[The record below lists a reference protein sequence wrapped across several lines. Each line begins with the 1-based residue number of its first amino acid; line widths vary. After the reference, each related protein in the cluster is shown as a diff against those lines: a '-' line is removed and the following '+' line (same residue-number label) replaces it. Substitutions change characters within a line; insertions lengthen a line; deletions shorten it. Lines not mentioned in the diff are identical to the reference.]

1 MQRAA
6 GPLHVRLGNKSYP
19 GRPLGTAE
27 MLQLE
32 RIRSEKK
39 HKAGIGSIWRD
50 ITFKKTLRAAEQD
63 RPGIAAGRA
72 ALKAQQPKLDAPRLV
87 FIDETGATTKM
98 VRTTGVLL
106 AVSALSPVCRTVT
119 GKC

>member
-1 MQRAA
+1 
-6 GPLHVRLGNKSYP
+6 
-19 GRPLGTAE
+19 

-39 HKAGIGSIWRD
+39 HKAGIGSIWRFYDRHD

-72 ALKAQQPKLDAPRLV
+72 ALKAQQSKLDAPRLV
-87 FIDETGATTKM
+87 FIDETGARTKM